1 MLGKYVSAAVTL
13 LGYYPLYTN
22 PFIAK
27 THQSQLRLCAGNFV
41 QYSKLYSTFVYFNT
55 WCRF

>member
-55 WCRF
+55 